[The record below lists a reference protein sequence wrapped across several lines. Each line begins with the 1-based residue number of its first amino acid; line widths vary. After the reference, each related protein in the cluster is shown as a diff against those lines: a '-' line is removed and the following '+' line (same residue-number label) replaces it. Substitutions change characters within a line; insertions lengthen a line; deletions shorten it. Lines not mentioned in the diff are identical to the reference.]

1 VPVFPIKKMNPLQ
14 RDLLR
19 ATVYVLDR
27 NGYDIKNAYNVV
39 TVLARMYYIDD
50 LEQSIVEV
58 ARSLEGL
65 QVPSAAR
72 VYSPGHSR
80 DNIEAIYPYVQN
92 QNMTR
97 HGSKSEDKKHYDQEK
112 KKEDDE
118 VGKLQY
124 KEPEQLP
131 EREDIRKR
139 SLPDK
144 DPDIDH
150 DYDVSRDPDTR
161 RNADLNLIDD
171 MNFSPPREHLRHIR
185 RRDAELMNDA
195 EFYRY
200 GASLPDV
207 LGSPIHDNLE
217 ADRDEVLQSG
227 ILYFTF
233 KKPAS
238 NSQMHTVACREAE
251 DFLYATMDGLKNE
264 HPNVILRTDYWL
276 PTDRIGAVSL
286 GFNQVHADPDEF
298 ALNYAITSS

>member
-1 VPVFPIKKMNPLQ
+1 VPVYPIKKMNPLQ
-14 RDLLR
+14 KDLLR

-50 LEQSIVEV
+50 LPQSIIEV

-65 QVPSAAR
+65 QVPSSAR

-97 HGSKSEDKKHYDQEK
+97 HGSKSEDKKHWDRER

-118 VGKLQY
+118 VEKLQY
-124 KEPEQLP
+124 REPEQLP
-131 EREDIRKR
+131 EREDVRKR

-161 RNADLNLIDD
+161 RNADRIDD

-185 RRDAELMNDA
+185 RREADQINEG

-200 GASLPDV
+200 GAALPKV
-207 LGSPIHDNLE
+207 LGSPVHDNLE

-227 ILYFTF
+227 VLYFTF
-233 KKPAS
+233 KGPS
-238 NSQMHTVACREAE
+238 DNRGMHTVACREAQ
-251 DFLYATMDGLKNE
+251 DFFYSALDGFKKE
-264 HPNVILRTDYWL
+264 HPNVNLRMDYWL